1 MSGVRAELEV
11 PAPRSCPVAQLS
23 ADADADLRDVTWTR
37 TPAETEDE
45 GEGGVNE
52 QFRSDADLE
61 GVAVDGREPGDP
73 DGTDAGRRVEP
84 LFERSD
90 GTVYRIRRDRGECVC
105 TAVESLGVPVHE
117 VRACD
122 GGLVLT
128 VYLAAVAELRDVV
141 DRVRDGFGDVRVRRL
156 AHADGEGDPTDVVPV
171 DRGVL
176 TDRQTEVLRT
186 AHAMGYFEHPRES
199 NATEVAEALGVCP
212 STLVEHLST
221 ALGKLLE
228 EVFVDD
234 ARDRVRASTGTG
246 RA

>member
-11 PAPRSCPVAQLS
+11 PAPRGCPVAQLS

-37 TPAETEDE
+37 AD
-45 GEGGVNE
+45 GDAHE
-52 QFRSDADLE
+52 QFRSDADL
-61 GVAVDGREPGDP
+61 GGAPVDGREPGAP
-73 DGTDAGRRVEP
+73 DGADVERRVEP

-90 GTVYRIRRDRGECVC
+90 GTVYRIRRDRGDCVC

-117 VRACD
+117 VRARD

-128 VYLAAVAELRDVV
+128 VYLAAVEELRDVV
-141 DRVRDGFGDVRVRRL
+141 DRIRDGFGDVRVRRL
-156 AHADGEGDPTDVVPV
+156 SHADGEGDPTDVVPV
-171 DRGVL
+171 DRSVL
-176 TDRQTEVLRT
+176 TDRQAEVLRT
-186 AHAMGYFEHPRES
+186 AHDMGYFEHPRES

-228 EVFVDD
+228 EVFVDR
-234 ARDRVRASTGTG
+234 ARDRVRANTGAR